1 MWHKE
6 SICKI
11 CAETQISSPAQ
22 IFQIEIRGPQTVSTY
37 HLEKPLLLLLRAPTL
52 PSRLSSSELP
62 SYSPIIR
69 AGGPDQSWHC
79 HSPSQSLAQS
89 FLLPEFCSL
98 PPTSLKLPTKDF
110 FSLNLETGHWIC
122 QLLSLRI
129 FLLIF
134 FFSCLIRRLPDYCM
148 AHGES
153 TVEKMGSAPAG
164 DTIWISMRV
173 DDLFTL
179 ASVRACGVKY
189 LNATAPIHIH

>member
-1 MWHKE
+1 MSCTDFVDQDVNE
-6 SICKI
+6 QPS
-11 CAETQISSPAQ
+11 
-22 IFQIEIRGPQTVSTY
+22 GPWNVFFD
-37 HLEKPLLLLLRAPTL
+37 HPLLRWCASTFPCC
-52 PSRLSSSELP
+52 LSSLSCHHIHSSSVE
-62 SYSPIIR
+62 
-69 AGGPDQSWHC
+69 GWPDQSWHC

-89 FLLPEFCSL
+89 FLLPSFCSL
-98 PPTSLKLPTKDF
+98 PPTSLKLQQKI
-110 FSLNLETGHWIC
+110 FSLNLETSHWIC

-134 FFSCLIRRLPDYCM
+134 FSCLIRCLPDYCM

-153 TVEKMGSAPAG
+153 TVEKMGSAPAR
-164 DTIWISMRV
+164 DTIWISMQV